1 MLYCKHISIS
11 EKESEKLCTLR
22 LSKIN
27 KLLIHLLLKYMTI
40 SSAITNC
47 FNQKYL
53 YLSNVFF
60 LIHSSLFCL
69 LSPCHFVETRKNK
82 NEGIVATF
90 SINLSEPTK
99 INWKLLKSAMIIG
112 IFEFK
117 TCTFA
122 SLPIYTTEKWEL
134 SSCNCKLFNCVNNMI
149 YITAFHNEW
158 IN

>member
-22 LSKIN
+22 LNKIN

-60 LIHSSLFCL
+60 
-69 LSPCHFVETRKNK
+69 
-82 NEGIVATF
+82 
-90 SINLSEPTK
+90 
-99 INWKLLKSAMIIG
+99 
-112 IFEFK
+112 
-117 TCTFA
+117 
-122 SLPIYTTEKWEL
+122 
-134 SSCNCKLFNCVNNMI
+134 
-149 YITAFHNEW
+149 
-158 IN
+158 